1 MDMDKEAD
9 KLIRSACR
17 DLIKERGVLIEL
29 LTETGVVCDCL
40 YNGLDEYWITTAIGK
55 KMISNY
61 NQVMKKIEKLLGE

>member
-1 MDMDKEAD
+1 MDKEAD

-40 YNGLDEYWITTAIGK
+40 YNGLDKYWIATAIGK
-55 KMISNY
+55 KVVSNY
-61 NQVMKKIEKLLGE
+61 NQVMQKIEKLLGE